1 MIPLFEANG
10 NLPPGLHEAT
20 WQEFTS
26 RFGETKHRRELLKG
40 LYIALK
46 ALKLAGCKHAYIDG
60 SFTTTKAVPDF
71 DGCWDEE
78 GVNVELLFA
87 TEPALLQFDN
97 KRAAQKARLPDDFDG
112 CWDEEGVNV
121 ELLFATE
128 PALLQFDNKRAAQ
141 KARFG
146 GELFPSGFPADKQQ
160 RTFLQFFQIDRDGN
174 PKGIIVLAL
183 ESLP

>member
-60 SFTTTKAVPDF
+60 SFTTTKAVP
-71 DGCWDEE
+71 G
-78 GVNVELLFA
+78 
-87 TEPALLQFDN
+87 
-97 KRAAQKARLPDDFDG
+97 DFDG